1 VISGKTTRNGLE
13 SVLMIGNEVQSN
25 GIEVE
30 IVNLIENVVE
40 NQLLKNQ
47 DLKMLKMKR
56 KKNRK
61 EKDRGHQ
68 KTESLKNQAKDRNH
82 VKDLVEGARADLV
95 QKINTVL
102 MKLHALEIFLKKK
115 RKRKRFVKYRVVS
128 STYQQLYFRKKQK
141 LPRKKNLTNQMVH
154 LRRFME

>member
-1 VISGKTTRNGLE
+1 
-13 SVLMIGNEVQSN
+13 MIGNEVQSN

-102 MKLHALEIFLKKK
+102 MKLHVLETFLKKK
-115 RKRKRFVKYRVVS
+115 LKRKRFVKDRVVS
-128 STYQQLYFRKKQK
+128 SK
-141 LPRKKNLTNQMVH
+141 LHLGHVLITNNCILEKSKSCQE
-154 LRRFME
+154 RRIRRIRWSI

>member
-1 VISGKTTRNGLE
+1 
-13 SVLMIGNEVQSN
+13 MIGNEVQSN

-68 KTESLKNQAKDRNH
+68 KTESHKSQAKDRNH
-82 VKDLVEGARADLV
+82 VKDLVGGARADLV

-141 LPRKKNLTNQMVH
+141 LPRKKNPTNQMVH

>member
-1 VISGKTTRNGLE
+1 MISGMTTRNDLE

-25 GIEVE
+25 GIEVV

-40 NQLLKNQ
+40 NQLPKNQ

-56 KKNRK
+56 KKNPK

-68 KTESLKNQAKDRNH
+68 KTESLKSQAKDRNH

-102 MKLHALEIFLKKK
+102 MKLHVLEIFLKKK
-115 RKRKRFVKYRVVS
+115 RKRKRFVKDRVVS
-128 STYQQLYFRKKQK
+128 SKLHLGHVLITNNCILEKSKSYQE
-141 LPRKKNLTNQMVH
+141 
-154 LRRFME
+154 RRI

>member
-1 VISGKTTRNGLE
+1 
-13 SVLMIGNEVQSN
+13 MIGNEVQSN

-40 NQLLKNQ
+40 NQLPKNQ

-56 KKNRK
+56 KKNPK

-68 KTESLKNQAKDRNH
+68 KTESLKSQAKDRNH

-102 MKLHALEIFLKKK
+102 MKLHVLEIFLKKK
-115 RKRKRFVKYRVVS
+115 RKRKRFVKDRVVS
-128 STYQQLYFRKKQK
+128 SKLHLGHVLITNNCILEKSKSYQE
-141 LPRKKNLTNQMVH
+141 
-154 LRRFME
+154 RRI